1 MNIASVTVFCN
12 EKFRLNNWVNY
23 SKEYQNCIYKRII
36 VNNGQ
41 KSDNKI
47 LQEFFPKAEII
58 FSYGKSL
65 TKAYNIGIK
74 LGLSDPK
81 VDSILL
87 IGNDQTFT
95 TNDLSGLHRILFNES
110 FYVVAP
116 VILQKDSKKIELVGQ
131 TIRYKNLKLIPRF
144 KNKSINDIPQNNY
157 TIVDAVPGGFNLS
170 KREFYEICG
179 LLDEDLF
186 MYSEEIDTAIRARKN
201 GFKIAVVNN
210 IFSWH
215 QHKYHTKKKYRSPMA
230 GFYLGRNE
238 IMLAKKHFNVYIVL
252 NTFFSRLYSGL
263 KRLSGDIIKMRSIDH
278 FKYSIYFIYGVF
290 YSIIKRFND

>member
-87 IGNDQTFT
+87 IANDQTFT

-131 TIRYKNLKLIPRF
+131 TLRYRDLMLFPRF
-144 KNKSINDIPQNNY
+144 RNKSINDIPHNDY
-157 TIVDAVPGGFNLS
+157 TVVDSIPGGFNLA
-170 KREFYEICG
+170 KREFYQVCG

-186 MYSEEIDTAIRARKN
+186 MYAEEIDTAIRARKY
-201 GFKIAVVNN
+201 GFKIAVANKVHC
-210 IFSWH
+210 WH
-215 QHKYHTKKKYRSPMA
+215 QHVDNPNNKYRSPIA

-238 IMLAKKHFNVYIVL
+238 IMLAKKHFNYSVVI
-252 NTFFSRLYSGL
+252 NTFLTRFFLGI
-263 KRLSGDIIKMRSIDH
+263 KRLLGDIFRMRSLDH
-278 FKYSIYFIYGVF
+278 FKYSIYFIFGVF
-290 YSIIKRFND
+290 YSIFKKRYD